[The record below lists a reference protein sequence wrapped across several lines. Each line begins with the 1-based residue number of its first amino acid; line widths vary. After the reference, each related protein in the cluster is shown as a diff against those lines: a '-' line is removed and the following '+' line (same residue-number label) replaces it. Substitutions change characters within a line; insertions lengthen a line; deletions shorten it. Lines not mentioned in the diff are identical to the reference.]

1 MKIREEQ
8 KQALLLSL
16 EDNFVQRMVR
26 HLWNDFPKQCEAQAL
41 HEEDME
47 SLVRQGM
54 DRARDYGLFSEG
66 EIQRYLE
73 CMVIFGPEFDQNQKY
88 PWASDIL
95 NSADLNSSQKSEA
108 LAWNMFTEVE
118 WEESPDG

>member
-8 KQALLLSL
+8 KQALFLSL
-16 EDNFVQRMVR
+16 VDTFVQRMVR
-26 HLWNDFPKQCEAQAL
+26 HLWDGFPKQCEAQAWQ
-41 HEEDME
+41 EEDIE

-73 CMVIFGPEFDQNQKY
+73 CMVIFGPEFDQDQKY

-95 NSADLNSSQKSEA
+95 NSVDLSSSQKSEA
-108 LAWNMFTEVE
+108 LAWNMLSGVE
-118 WEESPDG
+118 WEESPNG